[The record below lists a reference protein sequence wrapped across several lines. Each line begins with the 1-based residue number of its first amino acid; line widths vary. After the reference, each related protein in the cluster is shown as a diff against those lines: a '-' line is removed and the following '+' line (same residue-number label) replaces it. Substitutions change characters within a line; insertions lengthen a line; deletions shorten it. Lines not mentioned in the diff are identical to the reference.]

1 MEELHLSLNEYSSV
15 ELNSSDTCL
24 EAKENTSTSSN
35 KPEETGYSPVKKLHF
50 TGNPIK
56 EWSEVMKIGQ
66 AFPRLEALV
75 LAQCPIASLD
85 VTNNTSSANQD
96 QSQGNIL
103 TFLLF

>member
-15 ELNSSDTCL
+15 ELNSSETSV
-24 EAKENTSTSSN
+24 ETKENISTLSI
-35 KPEETGYSPVKKLHF
+35 KPEATTYSTVKKLHF
-50 TGNPIK
+50 TGNPIR

-85 VTNNTSSANQD
+85 VTKKMSSAKHD
-96 QSQGNIL
+96 PQGNIL
-103 TFLLF
+103 TF